1 MPYNEK
7 LTNRIRDT
15 LARKHNNRLCAS
27 WAEAMAKPKGFA
39 DICNLTNNYP

>member
-15 LARKHNNRLCAS
+15 LARTHNSRLAQVGLKQLRNQKVS
-27 WAEAMAKPKGFA
+27 QIFVIWQT
-39 DICNLTNNYP
+39 ITH

>member
-15 LARKHNNRLCAS
+15 LARTHNRALRKLGWSNGETKRFRRYL
-27 WAEAMAKPKGFA
+27 
-39 DICNLTNNYP
+39 